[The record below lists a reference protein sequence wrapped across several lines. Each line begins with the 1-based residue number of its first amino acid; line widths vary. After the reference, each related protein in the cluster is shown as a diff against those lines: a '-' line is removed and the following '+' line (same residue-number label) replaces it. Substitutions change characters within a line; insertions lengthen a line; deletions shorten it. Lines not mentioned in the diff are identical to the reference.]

1 MDYKTPQRNCCC
13 NNRSSAPDPIGA
25 SASGLTVGKI
35 ENLTCLEFE
44 GAFRQF
50 VYELKQNEKLR
61 NIVTIIAIILAVEIL
76 VLIYECYFHRS

>member
-1 MDYKTPQRNCCC
+1 MDNINPEKTV
-13 NNRSSAPDPIGA
+13 
-25 SASGLTVGKI
+25 VGKI
-35 ENLTCLEFE
+35 EFAPQNLNCLEFE

>member
-13 NNRSSAPDPIGA
+13 NNRSSASDSIGA
-25 SASGLTVGKI
+25 STGGIVGKI
-35 ENLTCLEFE
+35 ENLTCLEME

-61 NIVTIIAIILAVEIL
+61 NIVTILAIILAVEIL
-76 VLIYECYFHRS
+76 ILIYECYFHRT